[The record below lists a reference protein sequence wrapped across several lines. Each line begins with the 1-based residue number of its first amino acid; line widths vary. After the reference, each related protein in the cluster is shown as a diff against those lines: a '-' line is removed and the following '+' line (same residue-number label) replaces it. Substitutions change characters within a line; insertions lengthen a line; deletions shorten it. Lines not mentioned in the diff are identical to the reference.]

1 MLFSGK
7 SPLSFAVFFIPLQR
21 QNDDTM
27 MKKNLFILFL
37 GAALLLS
44 GCSTYT
50 GQGAYAGAAI
60 GSVLGSAIGGISGG
74 WRGRDLGTVVGMA
87 GGAAV
92 GAAVGAAADQKR
104 ADDMAQYRRDREAR
118 SRRSSSGYDRSG
130 YDNTGYGGNDDSGF
144 DATNS
149 GDDRI
154 DFDGAG
160 PRDGRG
166 THGDYTAAKPR
177 TYTPSAADVEPGYH
191 VRFNSLIEIRNAR
204 VVDADRDGVIR
215 RGEECKVTF
224 EIMNRSSQTIY
235 DVQPTVFDTTGNKHI
250 HISPNLHIESIAPNS
265 GVRYTATILADSR
278 LKDGEAVIR
287 VAVAQGN
294 REITSQVKEFV
305 LQTRKK

>member
-1 MLFSGK
+1 
-7 SPLSFAVFFIPLQR
+7 
-21 QNDDTM
+21 M
-27 MKKNLFILFL
+27 MKKSIITLFV
-37 GAALLLS
+37 GVLLLS
-44 GCSTYT
+44 SCGTYT
-50 GQGAYAGAAI
+50 GQGAFAGATI

-74 WRGRDLGTVVGMA
+74 WRGSDVGTVIGMA

-118 SRRSSSGYDRSG
+118 ARRTQTGNGNRS
-130 YDNTGYGGNDDSGF
+130 YSDDSYSDDSGF

-166 THGDYTAAKPR
+166 THGGYTAAKPR